1 MQVSPNRAPACLIP
15 ASVLYINALN
25 PINPY
30 FFKAIH
36 DLSYPVPGCPP
47 SNLPAWLQYLLA
59 CSCLL
64 THRHAQ
70 FQLQCVSTLL
80 EIVGLLQST
89 MSVTKARRRSKGQAH
104 STAPAAATAFSSPS
118 VGSTSGE
125 ASYAI
130 VMMPLIKEQ
139 HYQCVV
145 KQTVVPQVR
154 VL

>member
-1 MQVSPNRAPACLIP
+1 M
-15 ASVLYINALN
+15 
-25 PINPY
+25 
-30 FFKAIH
+30 
-36 DLSYPVPGCPP
+36 
-47 SNLPAWLQYLLA
+47 PAWLQYLLA

-89 MSVTKARRRSKGQAH
+89 MSVTKARRRSKGQAQ
-104 STAPAAATAFSSPS
+104 STAPAAAAAFSSPS
-118 VGSTSGE
+118 VGSSSGE